1 MTGFRL
7 SWVTRNYYL
16 MFKGNIQG
24 IASIPMSEG
33 SGHCPTLRLTLGFLD
48 KESKLQVLSL
58 QQFKYL
64 LRKFKKKITER
75 GFEDFVLEFS
85 GFFMHKN
92 QELTQNLYTVYQE
105 LRKLFDNR
113 LMFDVYATDKELH
126 LKTEIYSSRR
136 Y

>member
-1 MTGFRL
+1 MTGFRT

-33 SGHCPTLRLTLGFLD
+33 SGHCPTLRLKLGFLD
-48 KESKLQVLSL
+48 KENKLQVLSL

-64 LRKFKKKITER
+64 LRKFRKEIAAK

-85 GFFMHKN
+85 GFFMQKN
-92 QELTQNLYTVYQE
+92 QELTQNLFTIYRE
-105 LRKLFDNR
+105 LRKLFGNR
-113 LMFDVYATDKELH
+113 LMFDCYSTEKEIH
-126 LKTEIYSSRR
+126 LRTEIFSTRR
-136 Y
+136 R